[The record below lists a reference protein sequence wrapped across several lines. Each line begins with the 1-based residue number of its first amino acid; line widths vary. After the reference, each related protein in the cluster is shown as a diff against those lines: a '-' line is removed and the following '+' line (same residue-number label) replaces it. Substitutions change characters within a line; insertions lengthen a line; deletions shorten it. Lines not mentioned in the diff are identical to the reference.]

1 MLGLLLVP
9 VPEQGGFVILKDTIF
24 HPLLCIRNSVFQYLS
39 YKRIISKVP
48 VNFYYFRPFF
58 GVMGFQ
64 VLNLLNQLPDT
75 QNLITHKLI
84 YFMDFKRINNFTGWA
99 VFVIAAIV
107 YTLTVEP
114 TASFWDCGEFI
125 AASYK
130 LQVPHPPGAPIFLM
144 VNRMFALLAGSDVSK
159 VAFWINMQSVL
170 SSAGASLFL
179 FWTITLLGR
188 KVLKKAEN
196 TLSAGET
203 WLLMGAGLVGSL
215 AYTFSD
221 SAWWSAVEAE
231 VYAMSSFFTAFVFW
245 AILKWELIEDES
257 AANRWLVF
265 IGYMIGLS
273 TGVHLL
279 NLVALPA
286 LGLVYYYKNYKFSIM
301 GLLAALGISGAAIL
315 FIMLGVIPGL
325 PSLAGSIE
333 IFFVN
338 SLGLPFNSGII
349 FFALLFIGA
358 LVFGIYYTQKTQKV
372 LLNTIIL
379 SFTFI
384 IIGYSC
390 YMLAL
395 VRSNYNPPINENDP
409 SNVIEFV
416 KYLKREQYGD
426 RPLFFG
432 PTFVTQLVDTKRTTP
447 VYLKG
452 KDKYEIYDHKI
463 EYIYEDRGQMLFPRL
478 FSRQDNHP
486 QLYRQKLGLRAD
498 ERPTFGDNLEFL
510 FTYQIGYMYFR
521 YFGWNFIGRESDI
534 EGARALNPVLA
545 AKAVPDE
552 LKQNKARNN
561 FWALPLILGAIGLVF
576 HFSRDKEGFWATFI
590 LYFLTGIALVL
601 YLNSPPVEPRERDYI
616 YVGSFYAFTI
626 WIGLG
631 VLALGDFLIK
641 YLKNP
646 QTTAIAA
653 SAISLVVPGI
663 MLQQGYD
670 DHDRSGRYMQVD
682 WAKNLLNSCAPN
694 AILFTGGDNDTFPLW
709 YVQDVE
715 GFRTDVRVCNL
726 SLLGTEWYI
735 SQMKRKVYES
745 DALPITLEEKN
756 YKGKNEQIP
765 VIENEAVK
773 GGLNLKQYMQ
783 LVKDENP
790 AIQYAYGD
798 EKLTILPARTLVLP
812 VDVNAVRSMGIVKPE
827 LQDSIKSEMV
837 WTINRGDLLKP
848 DLIMLDMIAN
858 NNWKRPI
865 YFNTTLSQSSYLG
878 LKEFMQQE
886 GYAMRLLP
894 VRIASARDGYV
905 NSDVMFENLMKKTF
919 WRNTDNPKVYYDA
932 NYRALPTIVP
942 RRAFLE
948 LAEQLVLE
956 GKTDKAREA
965 ALYCL
970 KVLPDQTIPFDLYTT
985 PLISVLFKAGDE
997 KKAMEVAK
1005 IMGDRAVKNLDYY
1018 MQQDPQN
1025 DDSRLNMYIL
1035 SQVVNSLKE
1044 AGKKEADAYEKV
1056 LNRYAGSFGG
1066 Q

>member
-1 MLGLLLVP
+1 M
-9 VPEQGGFVILKDTIF
+9 
-24 HPLLCIRNSVFQYLS
+24 S
-39 YKRIISKVP
+39 
-48 VNFYYFRPFF
+48 
-58 GVMGFQ
+58 
-64 VLNLLNQLPDT
+64 
-75 QNLITHKLI
+75 
-84 YFMDFKRINNFTGWA
+84 FKRINDITGWV
-99 VFVIAAIV
+99 VFLIAAVV

-144 VNRMFALLAGSDVSK
+144 VNRAFALLAGSDVTK

-170 SSAGASLFL
+170 TSAGASLFL

-188 KVLKKAEN
+188 KVFKKSAEQ
-196 TLSAGET
+196 LVFGET
-203 WLLMGAGLVGSL
+203 FLLMGAGVVGAL
-215 AYTFSD
+215 AYTFCD

-245 AILKWELIEDES
+245 AILKWELIEDEA
-257 AANRWLVF
+257 AANRWLIF
-265 IGYMIGLS
+265 TAYMIGLS

-286 LGLVYYYKNYKFSIM
+286 LGLVYYHKNYKFSVM
-301 GLLAALGISGAAIL
+301 GLLAALAISGAVIL

-349 FFALLFIGA
+349 FFVLLFVGA
-358 LVFGIYYTQKTQKV
+358 LVFGIYYTQKHQKV
-372 LLNTIIL
+372 LWNTAIL

-384 IIGYSC
+384 IVGYSC

-395 VRSNYNPPINENDP
+395 VRSNFNPPINENDP

-432 PTFVTQLVDTKRTTP
+432 PTFITQLVDTKRTSP

-452 KDKYEIYDHKI
+452 KDKYEIYDYKI
-463 EYIYEDRGQMLFPRL
+463 EYVYEDRGQMLFPRL

-486 QLYRQKLGLRAD
+486 QLYRQKLGLRPD
-498 ERPTFGDNLEFL
+498 ERPTFADNIKFL

-534 EGARALNPVLA
+534 EGAGTLTPVMA
-545 AKAVPDE
+545 GKAVPTE
-552 LKQNKARNN
+552 VEHNRARNN

-576 HFSRDKEGFWATFI
+576 QFNRDKEGFGATFI

-631 VLALGDFLIK
+631 VIALGDALLK
-641 YLKNP
+641 YLKNSTTVAFA
-646 QTTAIAA
+646 TTAV
-653 SAISLVVPGI
+653 SLIVPGI

-745 DALPITLEEKN
+745 EALPISLEEKN

-773 GGLNLKQYMQ
+773 GGINLKQYMQ

-790 AIQYAYGD
+790 AIQYAYGS
-798 EKLTILPARTLVLP
+798 EKLTILPSKTLVLP
-812 VDVNAVRSMGIVKPE
+812 VDVNKVRSMGIVKTE

-837 WTINRGDLLKP
+837 WSVNRGDLLKP
-848 DLIMLDMIAN
+848 DLIMLDMITN
-858 NNWKRPI
+858 NNWERPI

-878 LKEFMQQE
+878 LREYMQQE

-894 VRIASARDGYV
+894 VRVQGARDGYV
-905 NSDVMFENLMKKTF
+905 NSDIMFDNMMKKTF

-948 LAEQLVLE
+948 LAEQLMME
-956 GKTDKAREA
+956 GKNDKAREV
-965 ALYCL
+965 ALFCL
-970 KVLPDQTIPFDLYTT
+970 KVLPDQTIPYDLYTT
-985 PLISVLFKAGDE
+985 PLVSVLLKTGDE
-997 KKAMEVAK
+997 KKGMEVAK

-1018 MQQDPQN
+1018 MQNDPQN
-1025 DDSRLNMYIL
+1025 DDSRLSMYIL
-1035 SQVVNSLKE
+1035 SQVANALKE

-1056 LNRYAGSFGG
+1056 LNRYAPAFGG